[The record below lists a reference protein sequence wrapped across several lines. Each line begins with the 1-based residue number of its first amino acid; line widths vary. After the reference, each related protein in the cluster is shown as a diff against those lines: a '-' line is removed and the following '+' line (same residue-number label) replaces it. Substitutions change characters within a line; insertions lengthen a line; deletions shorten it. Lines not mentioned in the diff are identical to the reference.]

1 MKNKKELVFIILG
14 AVLIL
19 GALLL
24 YLYNGYEDNEAGQQ
38 AEVVASEII
47 SVIENKEVIQIKPEE
62 PMEEE
67 RTELEV
73 VMIDGYEY
81 IGYLKIDALGLNLP
95 ILSNWSNNG
104 LKIAPCRHFG
114 SSITD
119 DLVIAAHNYKSH
131 FGYIY
136 KLKSGDRVTFTEMD
150 GFENIYEFSGMITVK
165 GTDVE
170 AVQNSGHDLALYT
183 CTSGGQSRIV
193 VFFDRVT
200 DEEVT

>member
-81 IGYLKIDALGLNLP
+81 IGHLKIDALGLNLP

-104 LKIAPCRHFG
+104 LKIAEEDLKLRGSGTLYGTKQHGVSEIFSEVGFTVGGFG
-114 SSITD
+114 KAKEIWALLDEQKQNTLKKEAID
-119 DLVIAAHNYKSH
+119 KYRDL
-131 FGYIY
+131 
-136 KLKSGDRVTFTEMD
+136 
-150 GFENIYEFSGMITVK
+150 YEKIII
-165 GTDVE
+165 
-170 AVQNSGHDLALYT
+170 N
-183 CTSGGQSRIV
+183 
-193 VFFDRVT
+193 
-200 DEEVT
+200 

>member
-95 ILSNWSNNG
+95 ILSNWRKWYCAC
-104 LKIAPCRHFG
+104 KI
-114 SSITD
+114 
-119 DLVIAAHNYKSH
+119 
-131 FGYIY
+131 
-136 KLKSGDRVTFTEMD
+136 
-150 GFENIYEFSGMITVK
+150 
-165 GTDVE
+165 
-170 AVQNSGHDLALYT
+170 
-183 CTSGGQSRIV
+183 
-193 VFFDRVT
+193 
-200 DEEVT
+200 